1 MIRVEVRI
9 AAAAATDLQEAAAVD
24 AAAVPGRK
32 PAAQGLRALRVLPG
46 PPDLRVPSVRS
57 DRRVNRVQPGLRGQ
71 RALPERP
78 DPAAQLAKQERQA
91 LPERPDPAAQLAQ
104 RGLPARPVPA
114 VQLARRERQVLPERP
129 APAAR
134 QALPVQQVR
143 QERRAL
149 PEKQGLQ
156 VQLAPQVL
164 RQPSGSVLLLRQI
177 RSKTPRLLIPARI
190 RTRLLIL

>member
-46 PPDLRVPSVRS
+46 PPDLRVPSVRR

-78 DPAAQLAKQERQA
+78 DPAAQLAQQERQA
-91 LPERPDPAAQLAQ
+91 LPERPDPAAQLALQ
-104 RGLPARPVPA
+104 ERQALPARPVPA
-114 VQLARRERQVLPERP
+114 VRQG
-129 APAAR
+129 
-134 QALPVQQVR
+134 LPVQQVR

-177 RSKTPRLLIPARI
+177 RSKTLWLLIPARI
-190 RTRLLIL
+190 RTRFLIL